1 MKAGSNSGTCIPT
14 TEQHIPAA
22 LPPSRRHKKSA
33 AALLGLKPSITR
45 QSPAFEQLEQEVHNY
60 FHFNMI
66 LLPEDT
72 TPLNFWQ
79 VCYVMLNVL

>member
-1 MKAGSNSGTCIPT
+1 MNNDSDPGTHGPAI
-14 TEQHIPAA
+14 EQHVPV
-22 LPPSRRHKKSA
+22 PPPPRRQKKSP
-33 AALLGLKPSITR
+33 AALLGFKPSINR
-45 QSPAFEQLEQEVHNY
+45 QSPAVEQLEQEVHNY

-79 VCYVMLNVL
+79 VCHT